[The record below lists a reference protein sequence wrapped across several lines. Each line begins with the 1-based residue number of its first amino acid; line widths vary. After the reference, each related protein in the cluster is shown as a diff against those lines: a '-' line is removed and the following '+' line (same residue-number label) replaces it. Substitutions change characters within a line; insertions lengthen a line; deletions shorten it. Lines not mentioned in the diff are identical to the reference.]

1 MEQTTVATTIE
12 IGANAE
18 LLATQ
23 LLVDHGYEIV
33 ERNYR
38 CTPGELD
45 VVARDGSILVFV
57 EVRSRADDEHGT
69 ALEMVHSRKQRQ
81 VVRVASWYLIERAPA
96 YDEIRFDVVAI
107 TAGEAELIK
116 DAFRPGAR

>member
-1 MEQTTVATTIE
+1 MERNTIA
-12 IGANAE
+12 IGKSAE

-23 LLVDHGYEIV
+23 LLIDNRYEIV

-38 CTPGELD
+38 CKSGELD
-45 VVARDGSILVFV
+45 IVARDGAILIFV

-69 ALEMVHSRKQRQ
+69 ALEMIAPRKQRQ
-81 VVRVASWYLIERAPA
+81 VVRVASWYLIDRDPA
-96 YDEIRFDVVAI
+96 YDEIRFDVIAI

-116 DAFRPGAR
+116 DAFRPQR